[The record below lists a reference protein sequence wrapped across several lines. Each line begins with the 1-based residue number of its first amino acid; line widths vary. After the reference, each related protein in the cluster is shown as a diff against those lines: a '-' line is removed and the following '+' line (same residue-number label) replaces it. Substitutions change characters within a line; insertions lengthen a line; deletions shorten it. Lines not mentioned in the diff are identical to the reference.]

1 MKMRKQRFMGVALV
15 AIAALV
21 VLLASTGETP
31 EDQDATA
38 ALLVGPLGLYMIFT
52 KNYVLYG
59 GEPEAK
65 ARDEPEPGDRAITT
79 TPDTTE
85 GVRTWQEKESS
96 SPRVSERGRTR
107 TTPSGKSPRRN
118 LPSWTL
124 RAR

>member
-52 KNYVLYG
+52 KSYILYD

-65 ARDEPEPGDRAITT
+65 ARDEPKPGDRALITT
-79 TPDTTE
+79 PNTTE

-96 SPRVSERGRTR
+96 SPRVSGRGRTR
-107 TTPSGKSPRRN
+107 TTPSGRLRRRN
-118 LPSWTL
+118 SPSWTL